1 MTVIANDTLVQLGI
15 AMAVSLT
22 FMLISSI
29 AAPFRRKEDTYFAVA
44 CHFSLTATF
53 FFCAM
58 LKVKVLV
65 NEVGDYLTPQLRD
78 RFDFDEVLLGSCL
91 FTVIVASLVLACTLA
106 VQSILEA
113 AAVPTFRLVG
123 TGNRPD
129 LALAKGHR
137 WHLFLSQCVLLEPPR
152 PSPLPSYAPRHAP
165 RPSRA

>member
-22 FMLISSI
+22 FMLISSV

-78 RFDFDEVLLGSCL
+78 RFDFDEVLLWLYLLWLHLLWLHLLCGSTSYGSTS
-91 FTVIVASLVLACTLA
+91 FGSTV
-106 VQSILEA
+106 
-113 AAVPTFRLVG
+113 
-123 TGNRPD
+123 
-129 LALAKGHR
+129 
-137 WHLFLSQCVLLEPPR
+137 
-152 PSPLPSYAPRHAP
+152 
-165 RPSRA
+165 

>member
-65 NEVGDYLTPQLRD
+65 TEVGDYLTPQLRD
-78 RFDFDEVLLGSCL
+78 RFDFNEVLYLLWLYLLWLCL
-91 FTVIVASLVLACTLA
+91 LHVMATLA
-106 VQSILEA
+106 VVL
-113 AAVPTFRLVG
+113 PT
-123 TGNRPD
+123 T
-129 LALAKGHR
+129 ALPTMA
-137 WHLFLSQCVLLEPPR
+137 
-152 PSPLPSYAPRHAP
+152 PL
-165 RPSRA
+165 

>member
-22 FMLISSI
+22 FMLISSV

-78 RFDFDEVLLGSCL
+78 RFDFDEVLLWLYLLWLHLLWLHLLCGSTSYGSTS
-91 FTVIVASLVLACTLA
+91 FGSTSYGSTSYGSTSFGSTV
-106 VQSILEA
+106 
-113 AAVPTFRLVG
+113 
-123 TGNRPD
+123 
-129 LALAKGHR
+129 
-137 WHLFLSQCVLLEPPR
+137 
-152 PSPLPSYAPRHAP
+152 
-165 RPSRA
+165 

>member
-22 FMLISSI
+22 FMLISSV

-78 RFDFDEVLLGSCL
+78 RFDFDEVLLWLYLLWLHLLWLHLLWLHLLWLHCVG
-91 FTVIVASLVLACTLA
+91 
-106 VQSILEA
+106 A
-113 AAVPTFRLVG
+113 ARLVPLHRHRRLARARMHPRRAVHLRG
-123 TGNRPD
+123 GSGAD
-129 LALAKGHR
+129 L
-137 WHLFLSQCVLLEPPR
+137 PPR
-152 PSPLPSYAPRHAP
+152 
-165 RPSRA
+165 

>member
-78 RFDFDEVLLGSCL
+78 RFDFDEVLLWLYLLWLHLLWLHLLWLHLLWLHLLWLHLLWLHCVG
-91 FTVIVASLVLACTLA
+91 
-106 VQSILEA
+106 A
-113 AAVPTFRLVG
+113 ARLVPLHRHRRLARARMHPRRAVHLRG
-123 TGNRPD
+123 GSGAD
-129 LALAKGHR
+129 L
-137 WHLFLSQCVLLEPPR
+137 PPR
-152 PSPLPSYAPRHAP
+152 
-165 RPSRA
+165 

>member
-22 FMLISSI
+22 FMLISSV

-78 RFDFDEVLLGSCL
+78 RFDFDEVLLWLYLLWLHLLWLHLLCGSTSYGSTS
-91 FTVIVASLVLACTLA
+91 FGSASYGSTSYGSTSFGSTV
-106 VQSILEA
+106 
-113 AAVPTFRLVG
+113 
-123 TGNRPD
+123 
-129 LALAKGHR
+129 
-137 WHLFLSQCVLLEPPR
+137 
-152 PSPLPSYAPRHAP
+152 
-165 RPSRA
+165 

>member
-78 RFDFDEVLLGSCL
+78 RFDFDEVLLWLYLLWLHLLWLHLLWLHCVG
-91 FTVIVASLVLACTLA
+91 
-106 VQSILEA
+106 A
-113 AAVPTFRLVG
+113 ARLVPLHRHRRLARARMHPRRAVHLRG
-123 TGNRPD
+123 GSGAD
-129 LALAKGHR
+129 L
-137 WHLFLSQCVLLEPPR
+137 PPR
-152 PSPLPSYAPRHAP
+152 
-165 RPSRA
+165 